1 MREIPGVG
9 DAPVHDISRHK
20 EAMRLRS
27 LRVRTVLQLLA
38 MLALTLAGFCWAMAA
53 VIRDRAD
60 SEVDQLALDKAMI
73 MSLVMHPANTSWV
86 KYDPRHW
93 DSRWYPVAA
102 RTFDLEWNLIYRSPK
117 MKAPI
122 EPSER
127 ARREVLHSQGWLLE
141 DGVDAAGDGF
151 RIATVAARNRAT
163 DPPFAFVQMVVALKD
178 RDRQVA
184 RQVGWLIAGCLVVLG
199 GGALASMHL
208 ATQWFAPLSVMG
220 HAAES
225 VDVHNLSRQRIVAPP
240 DVPEVAPLVTAF
252 NSMLDRLENMQVGQ
266 QRFVADAS
274 HELRTPLTILRG
286 EIEVALRRD
295 RPAGEYRQ
303 TLESCREEIEALGEL
318 VEGLL
323 VLARCDAGV
332 GTPRTARGDLGCA
345 VRGVC
350 ERLHSR
356 AEARGVTLQVDAEET
371 VEVPMEDTSLGR
383 VVLNLVDNAI
393 RHSPPGEKVLVHVV
407 QSGKTAKLRVVDRG
421 IGIAPEHQPR
431 IFDRFYRVDNGRS
444 REGGG
449 TGLGL
454 AIVKSMVDA
463 SGGAVTVHSD
473 VGKGSTF
480 EVTWDR
486 ASRIP

>member
-1 MREIPGVG
+1 M
-9 DAPVHDISRHK
+9 
-20 EAMRLRS
+20 
-27 LRVRTVLQLLA
+27 
-38 MLALTLAGFCWAMAA
+38 
-53 VIRDRAD
+53 
-60 SEVDQLALDKAMI
+60 
-73 MSLVMHPANTSWV
+73 
-86 KYDPRHW
+86 
-93 DSRWYPVAA
+93 
-102 RTFDLEWNLIYRSPK
+102 
-117 MKAPI
+117 
-122 EPSER
+122 
-127 ARREVLHSQGWLLE
+127 
-141 DGVDAAGDGF
+141 
-151 RIATVAARNRAT
+151 
-163 DPPFAFVQMVVALKD
+163 
-178 RDRQVA
+178 
-184 RQVGWLIAGCLVVLG
+184 
-199 GGALASMHL
+199 
-208 ATQWFAPLSVMG
+208 
-220 HAAES
+220 
-225 VDVHNLSRQRIVAPP
+225 
-240 DVPEVAPLVTAF
+240 
-252 NSMLDRLENMQVGQ
+252 
-266 QRFVADAS
+266 
-274 HELRTPLTILRG
+274 
-286 EIEVALRRD
+286 
-295 RPAGEYRQ
+295 
-303 TLESCREEIEALGEL
+303 
-318 VEGLL
+318 
-323 VLARCDAGV
+323 
-332 GTPRTARGDLGCA
+332 GCA

>member
-1 MREIPGVG
+1 
-9 DAPVHDISRHK
+9 
-20 EAMRLRS
+20 
-27 LRVRTVLQLLA
+27 VLQLLA
-38 MLALTLAGFCWAMAA
+38 MLGLTLAGFCWAMAA
-53 VIRDRAD
+53 VIRDRVD

-73 MSLVMHPANTSWV
+73 MSLVMNPDNPSWV

-102 RTFDLEWNLIYRSPK
+102 QTFDLNWNLIYRSPK

-122 EPSER
+122 EPSDR
-127 ARREVLHSQGWLLE
+127 ARREVLHAQGWLLE
-141 DGVDAAGDGF
+141 DGLDAQGEAF
-151 RIATVAARNRAT
+151 RIATVAARNRPT

-184 RQVGWLIAGCLVVLG
+184 RQVGWLIAGCLVVLA

-225 VDVHNLSRQRIVAPP
+225 VDVRNLSRQRILAPP
-240 DVPEVAPLVTAF
+240 DVPEVTPLVTAF
-252 NSMLDRLENMQVGQ
+252 NSMLDRLESMQAGQ

-295 RPAGEYRQ
+295 RPAAEYRQ

-332 GTPRTARGDLGCA
+332 GTPRAARGDLGRA
-345 VRGVC
+345 VREVC

-356 AEARGVTLQVDAEET
+356 ADARGITLRVDASET
-371 VEVPMEDTSLGR
+371 VDVPLDDASLGR

-393 RHSPPGEKVLVHVV
+393 RHSPPGEEVLVKAVLRERM
-407 QSGKTAKLRVVDRG
+407 AKLQVVDRG
-421 IGIAPEHQPR
+421 IGIAAVHQPR
-431 IFDRFYRVDNGRS
+431 IFDRFYRVDSGRS

-463 SGGAVTVHSD
+463 SGGSVSVVSE

-480 EVTWDR
+480 EVTWNDV
-486 ASRIP
+486 SPMG